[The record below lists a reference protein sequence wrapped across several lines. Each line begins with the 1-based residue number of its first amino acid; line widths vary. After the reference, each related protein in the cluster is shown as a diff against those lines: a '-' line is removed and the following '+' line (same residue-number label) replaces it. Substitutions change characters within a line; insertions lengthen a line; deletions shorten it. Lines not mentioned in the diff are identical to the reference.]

1 MQFRRWEWYD
11 CKSLL
16 IPSLA
21 SDSRSSM
28 FGFLRKR
35 EEVFHKLIQQQ
46 ASITFDGL
54 KLLVK
59 YIETQDGEI
68 AEELA
73 LKEKEADELRRILI
87 DELNRSFVTPIDRED
102 IFALSR
108 ALDDVL
114 DYAYT
119 TVDEMEIL
127 KVGPT
132 PHVHRMA
139 KVLREAA
146 EELNLAVQQLKTRPA
161 VANDHA
167 VRAKSLEN
175 QAEKMYREAL
185 VDLFDGITK
194 VEDVVYVLKMREV
207 YRHLSNAADRGDEA
221 ANVIGD
227 IVVKMT

>member
-1 MQFRRWEWYD
+1 VP
-11 CKSLL
+11 L
-16 IPSLA
+16 
-21 SDSRSSM
+21 
-28 FGFLRKR
+28 LRK
-35 EEVFHKLIQQQ
+35 VFRSRPDGDFLQLLQAQAGKTLEGLRALEKYAQSGEHHFAQQVV
-46 ASITFDGL
+46 DL
-54 KLLVK
+54 
-59 YIETQDGEI
+59 E
-68 AEELA
+68 AEE
-73 LKEKEADELRRILI
+73 DELRRILI

-167 VRAKSLEN
+167 VRAKGLEN

-194 VEDVVYVLKMREV
+194 IEDVVYVLKMREV